1 MTLTLSCPREA
12 EVLDLVWTNQWP
24 SRADQA
30 LVEHAAGCAICR
42 DLAVVAAAV
51 GDLNEATR
59 LDMKVPDASVV
70 WYRAQVRAR
79 QELTRRAIRPVM
91 AAQLAAGVLGA
102 GGLFTAWRLSAPAF
116 VEWWQS
122 LSTPTLP
129 QVSIWSEII
138 TFTSTTTFAWILV
151 AAAAWALMVPAA
163 LYIARMADEMTG
175 PTRDRS

>member
-1 MTLTLSCPREA
+1 MTLTPSCPREA

-24 SRADQA
+24 ARADQA
-30 LVEHAAGCAICR
+30 LVEHVAQCAICR
-42 DLAVVAAAV
+42 DLALVASAV
-51 GDLNEATR
+51 GDLDEPTR

-79 QELTRRAIRPVM
+79 QELARRATRPVA
-91 AAQLAAGVLGA
+91 AAQVAAGVLGA
-102 GGLFTAWRLSAPAF
+102 GGLFTAWRLGGPAF

-129 QVSIWSEII
+129 QVSIWSEIV
-138 TFTSTTTFAWILV
+138 TFTSTPTFAWILAG
-151 AAAAWALMVPAA
+151 AAGWALMIPAA
-163 LYIARMADEMTG
+163 LYIARMADHMTG